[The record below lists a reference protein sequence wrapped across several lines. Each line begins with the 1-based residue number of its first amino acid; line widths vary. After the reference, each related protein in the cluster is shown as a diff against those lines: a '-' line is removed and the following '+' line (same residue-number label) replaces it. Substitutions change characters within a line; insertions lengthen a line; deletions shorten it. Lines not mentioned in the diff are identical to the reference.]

1 MQSLLICTQSADHAC
16 QVNNDSGKDWFDERK
31 PVSRKRR
38 TAIVDLVLSTRI
50 YGQELCHG
58 LPENHTF
65 MAYETKGARWRP
77 LRVALP
83 PDLVFTEYPSL
94 KRVWQ
99 GQVHVADVLPPVL
112 VESNKRL
119 LLIGYREEDSSSVC
133 GAGIWKYVK
142 GKWKMMSVMPDALFQ
157 QVLCPTVVV
166 PESSYLQ
173 YSLQAAAHGELVYI
187 FRPSSGVLLC
197 DLAHCPPKWQ
207 CIRQNSEDWTQGCAM
222 DLRLD
227 TLL

>member
-1 MQSLLICTQSADHAC
+1 
-16 QVNNDSGKDWFDERK
+16 
-31 PVSRKRR
+31 
-38 TAIVDLVLSTRI
+38 
-50 YGQELCHG
+50 
-58 LPENHTF
+58 

-119 LLIGYREEDSSSVC
+119 LLIGYREEDSSVS
-133 GAGIWKYVK
+133 GAGMWEYVRGTWKL
-142 GKWKMMSVMPDALFQ
+142 MSVMPDALFQ
-157 QVLCPTVVV
+157 QVLCPGGAAD
-166 PESSYLQ
+166 PDNSYLQ
-173 YSLQAAAHGELVYI
+173 YSLQAAAHGDLVYV
-187 FRPSSGVLLC
+187 FRPSGGGVLLC
-197 DLAHCPPKWQ
+197 DLAQCPPKWR
-207 CIRQNSEDWTQGCAM
+207 CIRHSASGQDWTQGCAM

-227 TLL
+227 SLL